1 MWDFEFHLRKT
12 TTARRPN
19 LILELKTDKKIWICV
34 MVYPQQNNIGTKRT
48 ETLTK
53 YGQLVFETRERR
65 PGYEIYVVPI
75 VVGALGGCIKV
86 LKVSLKKIF
95 NNNKLLEKVV
105 AVMQKTVVMDSESIA
120 QRVMSGLIQGENT
133 EWFILI
139 FKSYT
144 LVKIFRKLFLVT
156 SYS

>member
-12 TTARRPN
+12 TTARRPD

-34 MVYPQQNNIGTKRT
+34 MVCPQQNNIGTKRT

-53 YGQLVFETRERR
+53 YRQLVFETRERR

-75 VVGALGGCIKV
+75 VVGALGDRIKV

-133 EWFILI
+133 EWLILI
-139 FKSYT
+139 FKSFT
-144 LVKIFRKLFLVT
+144 LVKIFPKFFLVT

>member
-1 MWDFEFHLRKT
+1 M
-12 TTARRPN
+12 
-19 LILELKTDKKIWICV
+19 
-34 MVYPQQNNIGTKRT
+34 
-48 ETLTK
+48 
-53 YGQLVFETRERR
+53 FETRERR

-75 VVGALGGCIKV
+75 VVGALGDRIKV

-133 EWFILI
+133 EWLILI
-139 FKSYT
+139 FKSFT
-144 LVKIFRKLFLVT
+144 LVKIFRKFFLVT

>member
-1 MWDFEFHLRKT
+1 
-12 TTARRPN
+12 
-19 LILELKTDKKIWICV
+19 
-34 MVYPQQNNIGTKRT
+34 MVCPQQNNIGTKRT

-53 YGQLVFETRERR
+53 YRQLVFETRKRR

-75 VVGALGGCIKV
+75 VVGALGDRIKV

-133 EWFILI
+133 EWLILI
-139 FKSYT
+139 FKSFT
-144 LVKIFRKLFLVT
+144 LVKIFRKFFLVT

>member
-1 MWDFEFHLRKT
+1 
-12 TTARRPN
+12 
-19 LILELKTDKKIWICV
+19 

-139 FKSYT
+139 LKATPS
-144 LVKIFRKLFLVT
+144 
-156 SYS
+156 